1 MYQYPF
7 QKKQIK
13 WNGIHEIIKIRP
25 KETNYVTSLWF
36 NNTLITDLIANFS
49 RTILLPLQ
57 KTEQKIIVSISKY
70 SYYLKNPCL
79 KNLKLFMD
87 VNCLKV
93 IKPLWED
100 NLLFTIK
107 FPEFPGTHLINL
119 RKMKDWVDS
128 ETTQWF

>member
-25 KETNYVTSLWF
+25 KETNYVTSLRF

-57 KTEQKIIVSISKY
+57 KNRT
-70 SYYLKNPCL
+70 KNNSFNIQIL
-79 KNLKLFMD
+79 
-87 VNCLKV
+87 
-93 IKPLWED
+93 
-100 NLLFTIK
+100 LLFEKSLLKKLKTFYGCQLPQGHKATMRRQFTFYHQVPRISWYS
-107 FPEFPGTHLINL
+107 FDQPQ
-119 RKMKDWVDS
+119 KDERLS
-128 ETTQWF
+128 

>member
-25 KETNYVTSLWF
+25 KETNYVTSLRF

-93 IKPLWED
+93 IKPL
-100 NLLFTIK
+100 
-107 FPEFPGTHLINL
+107 
-119 RKMKDWVDS
+119 
-128 ETTQWF
+128 